1 MPDDRLTGRQY
12 LAEVERG
19 AEASRQKG
27 VRLVNE
33 REGGRT
39 RGRVGTGAVRK
50 GELHGVGSMLEMRE
64 CGGKVVRLGRRRC
77 EEGGASLS
85 PSLQLPT

>member
-1 MPDDRLTGRQY
+1 M
-12 LAEVERG
+12 AEVERG

-33 REGGRT
+33 REGAEAWSG
-39 RGRVGTGAVRK
+39 VGTGAVWK
-50 GELHGVGSMLEMRE
+50 GEWNGVGSMMLDVRG
-64 CGGKVVRLGRRRC
+64 CGGKMVRLGRPRC

-85 PSLQLPT
+85 LSLPLPS

>member
-1 MPDDRLTGRQY
+1 MRIPDDRLTGRQY

-33 REGGRT
+33 REGGVSKERS
-39 RGRVGTGAVRK
+39 RD
-50 GELHGVGSMLEMRE
+50 GSGKKEMLTH
-64 CGGKVVRLGRRRC
+64 K
-77 EEGGASLS
+77 SNFFYITS
-85 PSLQLPT
+85 SIQHYLP